1 MAHWI
6 EGPGCLLKQVMEREG
21 FRRCQWPRLEKL
33 PVREGFAQ
41 RVLSS
46 ARKVSELRETGAC
59 PVELQ
64 LGRVLRVWVEARAWG

>member
-1 MAHWI
+1 M
-6 EGPGCLLKQVMEREG
+6 GREG
-21 FRRCQWPRLEKL
+21 FRRYQSSRLEEL
-33 PVREGFAQ
+33 PERGEFAQ
-41 RVLSS
+41 LVLSS